1 MFDFLAFIIGFF
13 LISFLVLIILI
24 GFKFLYRLFNVKPSE
39 TTHTYDAEDSDREIE
54 KDSIEDSQGDGLM
67 GIDEDGD
74 YSDILFPEE
83 DW

>member
-24 GFKFLYRLFNVKPSE
+24 GIKFFCNLANIGHSKE
-39 TTHTYDAEDSDREIE
+39 TDNQLIE
-54 KDSIEDSQGDGLM
+54 SSKEDSQADGLL
-67 GIDEDGD
+67 GIGESDD

-83 DW
+83 PDEEEN